1 MSNVAMAPYVQ
12 DEAVLDRVRS
22 DDVACVRVYRY
33 PETAAVLGRGGKP
46 DVELELN
53 NLQADEIPI
62 LRRRGGGCSVVLDPG
77 NLVVTVTLPM
87 AGIGRVTSSFDAISR
102 WLIAALDACGIPG
115 VERKGVSD
123 LVLGDR
129 KIGGSCI
136 YRTKG
141 LLHYATTLLVDPD
154 LDLMERYLAHPP
166 REPEYRRG
174 RRHRDF
180 MTTLR
185 ERGLADDPDRL
196 VKRLDTEV
204 QRRLPDLTRDLIEVQ
219 PSETA
224 HAGARQPTRS

>member
-1 MSNVAMAPYVQ
+1 MTPVATAPYVQ
-12 DEAVLDRVRS
+12 DEAVLDRVRN

-33 PETAAVLGRGGKP
+33 PETAAVLGRGSKP
-46 DVELELN
+46 EVELELDALAN
-53 NLQADEIPI
+53 DGIPV
-62 LRRRGGGCSVVLDPG
+62 LRRRGGGCAVVLDPG
-77 NLVVTVTLPM
+77 NLVVTVTLPLP
-87 AGIGRVTSSFDAISR
+87 GVGRVTSSFDAISR
-102 WLIAALDACGIPG
+102 WLIAALDACGLAG

-154 LDLMERYLAHPP
+154 LDLLERYLAHPP

-180 MTTLR
+180 VTTLCTC
-185 ERGLADDPDRL
+185 GLADDPDRL
-196 VKRLDTEV
+196 VERLDQEV
-204 QRRLPDLTRDLIEVQ
+204 QKRLPDLTRDMF
-219 PSETA
+219 ETGPHRTA
-224 HAGARQPTRS
+224 APQSTRS